1 MNEPLLKIQNLQIDL
16 QIIPIVPEEHFK
28 INYPDVLSA
37 LGGLY
42 VLEGSMLGGVMIKKH
57 LTEKLQNEV
66 VENTK
71 YLTGY
76 GSETGKVWKSFL
88 KILSENA
95 PDVKTENIIIDS
107 AKNTFNLLNQWIET
121 SNLVPVKQ

>member
-57 LTEKLQNEV
+57 LTEKLQNE
-66 VENTK
+66 
-71 YLTGY
+71 
-76 GSETGKVWKSFL
+76 SF
-88 KILSENA
+88 
-95 PDVKTENIIIDS
+95 
-107 AKNTFNLLNQWIET
+107 
-121 SNLVPVKQ
+121 VPFRSVF